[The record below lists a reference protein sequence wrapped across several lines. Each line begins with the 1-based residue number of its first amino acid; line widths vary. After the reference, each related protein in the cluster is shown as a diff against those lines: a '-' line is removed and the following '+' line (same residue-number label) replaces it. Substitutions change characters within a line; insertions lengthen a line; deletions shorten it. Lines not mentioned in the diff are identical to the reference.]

1 LLNAPGRID
10 ECDNQILS
18 TLIIMARLRN
28 VELLFVLA
36 ETTKLELAK
45 SLTGATQPGPMPPRS
60 PRARTQAHY
69 LICSRG
75 LEGDN
80 VSMKIKTPKSK
91 SYRGAQLQS
100 LQAAACK
107 LWSCASLRSHSF
119 IEKVCVREISLTIK
133 KCLKRVQLGLGLCP
147 HPEPVP
153 LKVGNRSLY
162 SFSRSL

>member
-1 LLNAPGRID
+1 VARLLNAPGRID

-75 LEGDN
+75 LEGHGFG
-80 VSMKIKTPKSK
+80 VW
-91 SYRGAQLQS
+91 AQPQSQLNS
-100 LQAAACK
+100 LQTLLDC
-107 LWSCASLRSHSF
+107 
-119 IEKVCVREISLTIK
+119 
-133 KCLKRVQLGLGLCP
+133 Q
-147 HPEPVP
+147 
-153 LKVGNRSLY
+153 
-162 SFSRSL
+162 